1 MSNFSDNL
9 ACSDQDY
16 GTNNDPDIAHIRENG
31 KIAVMMSDS
40 AIDDQPAS
48 N

>member
-1 MSNFSDNL
+1 VHWN
-9 ACSDQDY
+9 ACK
-16 GTNNDPDIAHIRENG
+16 DIALKRQASSRKITHICANE
-31 KIAVMMSDS
+31 KIAVMMFADS